1 MAGRIEAMVL
11 KVAAGSA
18 GVCTRAE
25 LRAAGVVDRTIS
37 ARLEAGTLVR
47 TGDGVF
53 EVPAL
58 VTADTPLYR
67 AAKAHPSGAL
77 SHRTAARLWGLP
89 ITPASTQDPL
99 EVTVP
104 RPASTRPAVPG
115 VIVHRA
121 RRWSNTDVAR
131 PMPGLSA
138 TAPAR
143 TMLDLA
149 GVGLGEQR
157 LRHMAQTALTAG
169 LLTVED
175 LASCLDRVGGRGVAG
190 SGRLRRL
197 VAAFDDGEPVPQ
209 SALEWRLAELLDDR
223 FGRQYRPPWYD
234 GIRGVVDVA
243 EPISRVIVEGDG
255 RRWHATEQAMVEDRR
270 RDRLASLHGWLV
282 LRVTWSDIV
291 VRPETTT
298 AEIDAIV
305 ARRTRTAA

>member
-1 MAGRIEAMVL
+1 MAGRVEAMIL

-25 LRAAGVVDRTIS
+25 LRAAGVSDRTIS

-47 TGDGVF
+47 TGEGVF

-58 VTADTPLYR
+58 VTTNSPLYR

-89 ITPASTQDPL
+89 VGPAASHEPL

-121 RRWSNTDVAR
+121 RRWSSTDMAEPR
-131 PMPGLSA
+131 PGLMA
-138 TAPAR
+138 TNPAR

-149 GVGLGEQR
+149 GTGLGEQR
-157 LRHMAQTALTAG
+157 LRHVAQTALTAG
-169 LLTVED
+169 LLTVHD
-175 LASCLDRVGGRGVAG
+175 LIACLDHIGGRGVAG

-197 VAAFDDGEPVPQ
+197 VAALDDGEPVPQ
-209 SALEWRLAELLDDR
+209 SALEWRLADLLDDR
-223 FGRQYRPPWYD
+223 FARQYRPPWYD
-234 GIRGVVDVA
+234 GIRGVVDMA
-243 EPISRVIVEGDG
+243 DPISQVIVEGDG

-270 RDRLASLHGWLV
+270 RDRLASVHGWLV

-291 VRPETTT
+291 DRPETTT
-298 AEIDAIV
+298 AEIEAVV